1 MDINGFGW
9 EYQDRPPDSSTLM
22 DATRRFYDHAISC
35 FGVDRCMFESNFPVD
50 KISCSYNALW
60 NSFKRL
66 TDDFSFDERAA
77 LFHDTANRFYRLG
90 L

>member
-9 EYQDRPPDSSTLM
+9 EYQDRPPDSSMLI

-60 NSFKRL
+60 NSFKGL
-66 TDDFSFDERAA
+66 TDDFSDDERAA